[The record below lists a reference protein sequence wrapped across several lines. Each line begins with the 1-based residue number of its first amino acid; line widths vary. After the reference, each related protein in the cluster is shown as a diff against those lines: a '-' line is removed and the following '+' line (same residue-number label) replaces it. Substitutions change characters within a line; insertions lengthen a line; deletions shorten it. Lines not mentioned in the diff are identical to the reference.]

1 MSRGDRIY
9 IYICY
14 CKARENKIVAWSVR
28 FNFFLYIFFPGEK
41 VNFTLFGLLGGGEGK
56 GSKRLCLE
64 NRFRRKK
71 KHHEYDLDIFFLFDH
86 FN

>member
-1 MSRGDRIY
+1 M
-9 IYICY
+9 
-14 CKARENKIVAWSVR
+14 
-28 FNFFLYIFFPGEK
+28 
-41 VNFTLFGLLGGGEGK
+41 NFTLFGLLGGGEGK